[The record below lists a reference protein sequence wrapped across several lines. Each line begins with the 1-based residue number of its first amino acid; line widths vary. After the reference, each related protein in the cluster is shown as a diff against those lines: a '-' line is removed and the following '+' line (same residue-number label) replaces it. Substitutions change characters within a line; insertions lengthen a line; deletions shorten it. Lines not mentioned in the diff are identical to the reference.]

1 MITIKRQ
8 EVISLDVQVGDIL
21 QMKKSH
27 PCGEYNFL
35 VLRVG
40 MDFKIK
46 CVKCGRQVMLPRA
59 KVEKN
64 IKKIIRGEPFGAIYL
79 LKSIL

>member
-1 MITIKRQ
+1 MD
-8 EVISLDVQVGDIL
+8 ISVHDKLI
-21 QMKKSH
+21 MKKCH
-27 PCGEYNFL
+27 PCGSNTFS

-46 CVKCGRQVMLPRA
+46 CDGCKHEIMLPRV

-64 IKKIIRGEPFGAIYL
+64 IKQLIKGN
-79 LKSIL
+79 KNV

>member
-1 MITIKRQ
+1 M
-8 EVISLDVQVGDIL
+8 DVSVGDKLI
-21 QMKKSH
+21 MKKSH
-27 PCGEYNFL
+27 PCGGNTFS

-46 CVKCGRQVMLPRA
+46 CDGCGHEVMLPRV

-64 IKKIIRGEPFGAIYL
+64 IKQLIKEN
-79 LKSIL
+79 KDV